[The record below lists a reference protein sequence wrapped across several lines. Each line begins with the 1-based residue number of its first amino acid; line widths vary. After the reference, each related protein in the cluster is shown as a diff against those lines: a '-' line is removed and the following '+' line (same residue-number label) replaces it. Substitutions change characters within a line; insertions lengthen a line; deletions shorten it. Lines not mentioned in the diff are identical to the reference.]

1 MPSEG
6 KYRLWTTEN
15 LVYSYTFPLFY
26 FLINQVDKEVYK
38 MQFIKMKMVFFYI
51 LITVFST
58 QFIEAQTRQDSIR
71 NVNLEEVIVSATRAN
86 KTTPVAYSN
95 IKKED
100 IQKNNFGQD
109 VPYIMALTP
118 SVTTTS
124 DAGTGVGYTGFR
136 IRGTDLNRIN
146 VTINGVP
153 YNDSESHGAFFVD
166 LPDFVSSLS
175 SIQIQRGVGTSTNG
189 AAAFG
194 ASVNMKMDNH
204 SSIPYAKLSTTY
216 GSFKTWKNTLQA
228 GTGLINNHFA
238 FDGRYST
245 VNSDGFI
252 DRASVNMQ
260 SYMLSATY
268 SAENTL
274 FKLITMGGKEKS
286 YQAWNGVDLDLVE
299 KDPINYT
306 RHYNELGKYVDD
318 KGVTQ
323 FYQNQ
328 IDNYTQTHYQLLLTQ
343 VLSNTLTLN
352 GALHYTKGK
361 GYYEEY
367 KADSKYKKYL
377 LTPVNGKK
385 ETDLIRRKWLD
396 NDFYGGIFSLSYKKD
411 NLDLVIGGGANKYD
425 GNHFGKI
432 LWVRNP
438 ASDFV
443 QGQEWYRSTAEKTD
457 YNVYAKIN
465 AEIVKNLFVFG
476 DVQFRHI
483 YYVLDGASDK
493 YNSDTNKMWDL
504 NQNHT
509 FNFFNPKAGLTYNI
523 NDNSTIYGSFAIANR
538 EPNRSNYTDA
548 GENEKP
554 TSERVYDTELGYRYQ
569 SGNFSFG
576 ANAYYMKYKNQL
588 ILTGKIS
595 EIGELLTTNIPD
607 SYRTGIELTSAVK
620 IHPMLR
626 WDANMT
632 ISQNKILNFAEQGV
646 DVYDANWN
654 WIDSKTN
661 DLGKTDIAYSPN
673 FIANSILTFNYNK
686 FEAALQSSYVS
697 RQFIDNTSSKERSI
711 NPYFVNNLRLGY
723 SIVLPHTKS
732 VDFGVLVNNLFN
744 VDYETNGYV
753 WYSYYLDG
761 KRLNEKRYFPQAGT
775 NVLANVTI
783 NF

>member
-1 MPSEG
+1 M
-6 KYRLWTTEN
+6 KIY
-15 LVYSYTFPLFY
+15 
-26 FLINQVDKEVYK
+26 IKH
-38 MQFIKMKMVFFYI
+38 FIKMKKVLFYI
-51 LITVFST
+51 LITLFSI
-58 QFIEAQTRQDSIR
+58 QLIEAQTRQDSLR
-71 NVNLEEVIVSATRAN
+71 HVNLEEVIVSATRAN

-95 IKKED
+95 IKKDD
-100 IQKNNFGQD
+100 IQRNNFGQD
-109 VPYIMALTP
+109 IPYIMALTP

-146 VTINGVP
+146 VTINGIP
-153 YNDSESHGAFFVD
+153 YNNSESHGAFFVD
-166 LPDFVSSLS
+166 LPDFMSSLS

-204 SSIPYAKLSTTY
+204 SPIAYAKLSTTY
-216 GSFKTWKNTLQA
+216 GSFNTFKNTIQA
-228 GTGLINNHFA
+228 GTGFINNHFA

-260 SYMLSATY
+260 SYMLSGTY
-268 SAENTL
+268 SAEKTL
-274 FKLITMGGKEKS
+274 LKLVTMGGKEKS

-306 RHYNELGKYVDD
+306 RHYNELGKFVNDN
-318 KGVTQ
+318 GVTQ

-343 VLSNTLTLN
+343 VLTDALTLN

-367 KADSKYKKYL
+367 KADAKYKKYM
-377 LTPVNGKK
+377 LTPVDGKK

-411 NLDLVIGGGANKYD
+411 RLDAVIGGGANKYD

-438 ASDFV
+438 APDFV
-443 QGQEWYRSTAEKTD
+443 EGQEWYRSTAEKAD
-457 YNVYAKIN
+457 YNIYAKVN
-465 AEIVKNLFVFG
+465 AEVVRNLFIFG

-483 YYVLDGASDK
+483 NYTLNGASDK
-493 YNSDTNKMWDL
+493 YNSETNQMWNLD
-504 NQNHT
+504 QTHK

-523 NDNSTIYGSFAIANR
+523 TDNNTIYGSFAIANR
-538 EPNRSNYTDA
+538 EPNRSNYTDS

-569 SGNFSFG
+569 SKDFSFG
-576 ANAYYMKYKNQL
+576 VNAYYMKYKNQL

-607 SYRTGIELTSAVK
+607 SYRTGIELTSAVQ

-632 ISQNKILNFAEQGV
+632 ISQNKIMNFVEQGV
-646 DVYDANWN
+646 DVYDANWT
-654 WIDSKTN
+654 WIDSKN
-661 DLGKTDIAYSPN
+661 NELGKTDIAYSPN
-673 FIANSILTFNYNK
+673 FIANSIFTFNYNK

-697 RQFIDNTSSKERSI
+697 SQYIDNTSNKERSI
-711 NPYFVNNLRLGY
+711 NPYFINNLRLGY

-775 NVLANVTI
+775 NVLANITI